1 MIEELRI
8 SSLGV
13 IVDAALEFS
22 PGLTV
27 VTGETGAG
35 KTMVVTGLGLLLG
48 ERADPSTVRQGAD
61 RADVEGRF
69 AVSDEAIREV
79 VESAGGE
86 LDDGQIIL
94 RRSIASQGRSRAY
107 AGGAGVPA
115 TVLSS
120 LAPSLVVVH
129 GQAEQ
134 QELLSTSRQRRL
146 LDAFA
151 DNRGLLADYHRAYTE
166 LQEVEER
173 LALLIAQRQERLREA
188 DLLRFGVA
196 EVEGVSPTI
205 GEDAALRQEEERL
218 AFAEELRNGAGQ
230 ARVVLDDDSD
240 SSVIAMLAQV
250 RQSLDSV
257 RDHDERVAALA
268 DRAAE
273 LGYLAAELSS
283 DLSGYIES
291 VASEPQ
297 RLADIGDRRAALG
310 SLLRKYG
317 TTLDEV
323 LTWSSEASAR
333 LVELDATDDDV
344 AELTAAVTKGRAELG
359 QLATD
364 LSRRRQSAAHD
375 LGDRVSVELRD
386 LAMPDATVRAAVT
399 QREATTGLQ
408 LSDGR
413 CVEYRADGI
422 DDVTL
427 ILQPH
432 ADVSEQPIGKGA
444 SGGELSRIM
453 LAIEVVLAGSDGAP
467 TMVFDEV
474 DAGVGGRAAVEVGK
488 RLAQLSRHAQVIVVT
503 HLPQVAAF
511 ADRHLVVTKSSDGAV
526 TRSDVGPVDDAARAQ
541 ELARMLAGLEDSD
554 LGRAHASELLDL
566 AARAKKQGSTPS
578 AN

>member
-13 IVDAALEFS
+13 IVDAAVEFS

-48 ERADPSTVRQGAD
+48 ERADPGTVRQGAD

-69 AVSDEAIREV
+69 AVSDEAVRV
-79 VESAGGE
+79 AVESAGGE
-86 LDDGQIIL
+86 LDDGQVIL
-94 RRSIASQGRSRAY
+94 RRSIPSQGRSRAY

-120 LAPSLVVVH
+120 LAPALVVVH

-134 QELLSTSRQRRL
+134 QELLTTSRQRHL

-151 DNRGLLADYHRAYTE
+151 DNGSLLVDYHRAYAE
-166 LQEVEER
+166 LQEAEER
-173 LALLIAQRQERLREA
+173 LTLLTSQRQERLREA

-196 EVEGVSPTI
+196 EVEEVSPTI

-230 ARVVLDDDSD
+230 ARMVLDDDSD
-240 SSVIAMLAQV
+240 SSVMAMLARV
-250 RQSLDSV
+250 RQHLDSV
-257 RDHDERVAALA
+257 RDHDELVSALA
-268 DRAAE
+268 DRATE
-273 LGYLAAELSS
+273 LGYLAGELSS
-283 DLSGYIES
+283 DLSSYIES

-310 SLLRKYG
+310 NLLRKYG

-344 AELTAAVTKGRAELG
+344 AELTTAVNNGRVELG
-359 QLATD
+359 RLATE
-364 LSRRRQSAAHD
+364 LSRRRQSAADD
-375 LGDRVSVELRD
+375 LGNRVSVELRD
-386 LAMPDATVRAAVT
+386 LAMPDAKVRAVVT
-399 QREATTGLQ
+399 QREATTGLE

-427 ILQPH
+427 LLQPH

-566 AARAKKQGSTPS
+566 AAKTKKQRSTPS
-578 AN
+578 AG